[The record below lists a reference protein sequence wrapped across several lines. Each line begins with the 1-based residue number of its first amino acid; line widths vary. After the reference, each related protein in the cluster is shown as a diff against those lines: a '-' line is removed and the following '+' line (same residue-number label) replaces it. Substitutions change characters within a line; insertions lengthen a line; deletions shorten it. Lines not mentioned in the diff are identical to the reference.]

1 MIMRRPHSRTAT
13 RRAHRFKIGKTPRP
27 QSGRLNDKLKARHP
41 RSIDLVTARQSLLIE
56 HDENADEAGYDR
68 TQDDRQ
74 RTSHPQ
80 SFRFP

>member
-1 MIMRRPHSRTAT
+1 
-13 RRAHRFKIGKTPRP
+13 
-27 QSGRLNDKLKARHP
+27 
-41 RSIDLVTARQSLLIE
+41 VTARQSLLIE